1 MPRKDQRMSDG
12 QRAKIAEALSG
23 NTNAT
28 GSKRDDKFRAA
39 VGAATKQRMS
49 DPAARALVSTRMS
62 NRLVSDATKRKM
74 SESRKKLWAKNRD
87 SMLRQVADARQNIS
101 FDATSIEVAIA
112 NALYSL
118 GIQFESQKST
128 YPWRLDFYCEELSL
142 AIECDGDY
150 WHNLPVN
157 QAKDARRDRDLA
169 GHGIRVLHL
178 TETDI
183 KHNLQGCL
191 NSIISTIAQQVQLKE
206 SE

>member
-1 MPRKDQRMSDG
+1 MPRKGDSMSEEQKRKIVESRQRSLEAG
-12 QRAKIAEALSG
+12 KWTQRIGWKHSQETKDKIAAGLTG
-23 NTNAT
+23 NKNGQDQHHKASDET
-28 GSKRDDKFRAA
+28 RR
-39 VGAATKQRMS
+39 KQ
-49 DPAARALVSTRMS
+49 
-62 NRLVSDATKRKM
+62 
-74 SESRKKLWAKNRD
+74 SESRKRLWARNRD
-87 SMLRQVADARQNIS
+87 NMLRQVDAARQNIS
-101 FDATSIEVAIA
+101 FDSTSIEVTIA

-118 GIQFESQKST
+118 GVQFESQKST

-150 WHNLPVN
+150 WHSSPGTK
-157 QAKDARRDRDLA
+157 AKDARRDRDLN
-169 GHGIRVLHL
+169 GQGIRVLHL